1 LKSRKENEAEMS
13 AYITGETVADEIGGW
28 ARLNDALDDD
38 GDGQV
43 DAGLLDRLIYAT
55 SNAVDGFLQG
65 RYVTPLNPAPAI
77 AMEAA
82 LVFTIEK
89 IYNRRKQGPN
99 EKNPY
104 EERAIKMR
112 SRLKDIADRKES
124 LDAEEKPAFRP
135 GAALLQETKLNGS
148 VL

>member
-1 LKSRKENEAEMS
+1 MS
-13 AYITGETVADEIGGW
+13 QYITGETVADEIGGW

-43 DAGLLDRLIYAT
+43 EAGLLDRLMA
-55 SNAVDGFLQG
+55 SASGAADGFLQG
-65 RYVTPLNPAPAI
+65 RYVTPFNPVPAI
-77 AMEAA
+77 VGEAA

-104 EERAIKMR
+104 EERAAEMR
-112 SRLKDIADRKES
+112 RRLKRIADREES
-124 LDAEEKPAFRP
+124 LDAEQREAFRP
-135 GAALLQETKLNGS
+135 GAAILNESKLNGS
-148 VL
+148 TLG

>member
-1 LKSRKENEAEMS
+1 MS
-13 AYITGETVADEIGGW
+13 QYVMPQTIADEIGGW

-43 DAGLLDRLIYAT
+43 DAGLLDRLIT
-55 SNAVDGFLQG
+55 SASGAVDGFLQG
-65 RYVTPLNPAPAI
+65 RYVTPFNPSPAI

-82 LVFTIEK
+82 LVFTVEK

-104 EERAIKMR
+104 EERATEMR
-112 SRLKDIADRKES
+112 KRLKAIADRKES
-124 LDAEEKPAFRP
+124 LDAQEREAFRP
-135 GAALLQETKLNGS
+135 GAVISRESRLNGS
-148 VL
+148 TL

>member
-1 LKSRKENEAEMS
+1 MS
-13 AYITGETVADEIGGW
+13 AYLNPESIADEIGGW

-43 DAGLLDRLIYAT
+43 ESGLLDRLIFAA
-55 SNAVDGFLQG
+55 SGAVDGFLQG
-65 RYVTPLNPAPAI
+65 RYLTPLNPVPAL
-77 AMEAA
+77 ATEAA

-104 EERAIKMR
+104 EDRANVMR
-112 SRLKDIADRKES
+112 RRLKDIADRKES
-124 LDAEEKPAFRP
+124 LDAEEKPAFPP
-135 GAALLQETKLNGS
+135 GAIIHRESRLNGS
-148 VL
+148 TL

>member
-1 LKSRKENEAEMS
+1 MS

-43 DAGLLDRLIYAT
+43 DAGLLERLVAAA

-65 RYVTPLNPAPAI
+65 RYVTPLNPVPAI
-77 AMEAA
+77 AVEAA

-104 EERAIKMR
+104 EERANVMR
-112 SRLKDIADRKES
+112 RRLKDIADRKES
-124 LDAEEKPAFRP
+124 LDAEEKAAFRP
-135 GAALLQETKLNGS
+135 GAVINEETRLNGS
-148 VL
+148 TL

>member
-1 LKSRKENEAEMS
+1 MS
-13 AYITGETVADEIGGW
+13 AYITGEMVADEIGGW

-43 DAGLLDRLIYAT
+43 DPGLLERLISAA
-55 SNAVDGFLQG
+55 SGSVDGFLQG
-65 RYVTPLNPAPAI
+65 RYVTPLNPVPAI
-77 AMEAA
+77 AVEAT

-104 EERAIKMR
+104 EERATEMR
-112 SRLKDIADRKES
+112 KRLKKISDREES
-124 LDAEEKPAFRP
+124 LDAR
-135 GAALLQETKLNGS
+135 
-148 VL
+148 